1 MSEKYTLIFHK
12 VLNYIYIFINKL
24 IIYNKP
30 KLIKKEFDENLDLE
44 IEEPEDE
51 EFEGDYRPSYLKSYR
66 SMSTIVMDSS
76 SDDSN
81 SKNSSFCDRMSSPIS
96 SIKSLFT
103 TSSSSGSCKSHSDR
117 KYSPAFDKFEMLR
130 DEFLILNDDQ
140 KNSIYCCP
148 SCGLNVDGTAKSYF
162 YSDHQI
168 CQTCYKVIIDKINVS
183 SLKKN

>member
-30 KLIKKEFDENLDLE
+30 KLIKKIDENLDPE
-44 IEEPEDE
+44 IEEPEE
-51 EFEGDYRPSYLKSYR
+51 EDFEGDYRPSYLKSYR

-103 TSSSSGSCKSHSDR
+103 DSSSSGSCKSHSDR

-130 DEFLILNDDQ
+130 DEFLILNDDD
-140 KNSIYCCP
+140 KNSIYRCP
-148 SCGLNVDGTAKSYF
+148 SCGLKVDETAKSYF
-162 YSDHQI
+162 YSDHEI
-168 CQTCYKVIIDKINVS
+168 CKKCYATIIDKIKS
-183 SLKKN
+183 